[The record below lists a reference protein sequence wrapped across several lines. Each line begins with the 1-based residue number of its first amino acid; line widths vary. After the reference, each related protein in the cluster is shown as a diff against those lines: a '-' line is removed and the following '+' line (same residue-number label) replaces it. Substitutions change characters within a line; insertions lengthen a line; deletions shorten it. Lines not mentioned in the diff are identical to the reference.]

1 CTMVKEENQDV
12 VAQFLAAHPEFEQ
25 VSVPTLKP
33 LHKAHNGHRALQ
45 LFPDDYDTDG
55 FFIASLIRRK

>member
-1 CTMVKEENQDV
+1 MVAHFWRLILSSSK
-12 VAQFLAAHPEFEQ
+12 FL
-25 VSVPTLKP
+25 VPTLKP
-33 LHKAHNGHRALQ
+33 LHKAHNAPALQ